1 MSEQTNITPEKT
13 ISQARPRGGQL
24 SRATRWLDRLWVYL
38 ASDTIPVMAAAL
50 AYRTIFSLI
59 PLLGIGLLVLRLFGD
74 SEAIVKRV
82 LTQILDL
89 SGLSQLIQAN
99 DDGKFRLDAW
109 IEQSVSGL
117 GKFSFTGLGI
127 VSALALIY
135 AAMGLL
141 VEVEKS
147 FNAIFGVEKGR
158 SWGGRIMRYWL
169 AISLGPLLV
178 VASFLVGERASA
190 IARDV
195 AGSGGVMGPTLV
207 ELSGYLV
214 SVGISGTLLTVLYL
228 AVPNTRVRFKAAIAG
243 GLSAAVFLELAKYG
257 FGLFVSGAGYS
268 SIYGQLALLPLF
280 MLWIYTT
287 WFIVLLG
294 LRVSYLMQHRNSSL
308 LMIAARLGGGA
319 PSDGVCIEPASA
331 VAVLSMIAKRFER
344 GLGAIS
350 GERIGAELSLDTVFV
365 QRVLTLAA
373 ARGMVALVNA
383 DQNASRATS
392 GGGENYVLARP
403 AATIMMR
410 DVLSIGF
417 ELAQVPSGAE
427 AAAVVRGLRKEQLEA
442 LGERALGAEA
452 SGPGLKPQSADGPGQ
467 AVGAVA

>member
-1 MSEQTNITPEKT
+1 MP
-13 ISQARPRGGQL
+13 ARRGL
-24 SRATRWLDRLWVYL
+24 IARASSGLDRLWVYF

-74 SEAIVKRV
+74 SEALVKRV
-82 LTQILDL
+82 LTHVLDL
-89 SGLSQLIQAN
+89 SGLSTLIQAN

-195 AGSGGVMGPTLV
+195 AGAGGVMGPTLV

-228 AVPNTRVRFKAAIAG
+228 AVPNTRVRFKAAVSG
-243 GLSAAVFLELAKYG
+243 GMAAAVFLELAKYG

-287 WFIVLLG
+287 WCIVLLG
-294 LRVSYLMQHRNSSL
+294 LRVSYLMQHRGSSL
-308 LMIAARLGGGA
+308 LLIAARLGGGA

-331 VAVLSMIAKRFER
+331 VAVVSLVAKRFER
-344 GLGAIS
+344 GQGAINA
-350 GERIGAELSLDTVFV
+350 ERVGAELSLDTVFV
-365 QRVLTLAA
+365 RRVLEMAER
-373 ARGMVALVNA
+373 RGMVVSVDSERSGAGAGGA
-383 DQNASRATS
+383 D
-392 GGGENYVLARP
+392 GGGYVLARP
-403 AATIMMR
+403 AAGILLR
-410 DVLSIGF
+410 DALMIGF
-417 ELAQVPSGAE
+417 DLARLPSGAE
-427 AAAVVRGLRKEQLEA
+427 AQAVVRGMREEQLA
-442 LGERALGAEA
+442 GLGERVVGGEVSGQSTKPLSTSGQGAA
-452 SGPGLKPQSADGPGQ
+452 G
-467 AVGAVA
+467 VVV